1 MMVKMKRPEH
11 LVYDDLDY
19 YGKDEAD
26 TYMREQD
33 RLLQEA
39 RDLLLRVRN
48 KYGIDIGDQFHEI
61 SKFLAATTPEGPPG
75 TKGKA

>member
-1 MMVKMKRPEH
+1 M
-11 LVYDDLDY
+11 LDDLQARLD
-19 YGKDEAD
+19 
-26 TYMREQD
+26 EQD
-33 RLLQEA
+33 RLIQEA